1 MLTVIDPVDYIIDLS
16 TGEELHIAE
25 FDPGRIIEMK
35 DPAVIA
41 ASSRILDFCTK
52 VSRDIIEEAK
62 GGYDSRLKPLI
73 KTPPIGALLKI
84 PLHIGYERTSCSMY
98 VPSKCTTKNVNPSG
112 ESVGSFPEC
121 FESETDK
128 SSPEIMLKSRILNTA
143 IIQSWRQNRYVVI
156 IDLS

>member
-25 FDPGRIIEMK
+25 FDPDRIPEMK
-35 DPAVIA
+35 EAAVIK
-41 ASSRILDFCTK
+41 ASFGVLDYCTK

-62 GGYDSRLKPLI
+62 GGYDTRLKALL

-84 PLHIGYERTSCSMY
+84 PLHICHERTSCSMY

-112 ESVGSFPEC
+112 ESVDSFPEC